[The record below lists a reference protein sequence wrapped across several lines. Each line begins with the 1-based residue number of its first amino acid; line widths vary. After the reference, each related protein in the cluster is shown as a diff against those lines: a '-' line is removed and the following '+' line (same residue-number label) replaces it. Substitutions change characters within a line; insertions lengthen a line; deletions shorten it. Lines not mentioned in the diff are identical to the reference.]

1 MEIMWVGYSCFRLK
15 GKNTTIITDPFPP
28 GLGYSAGKLSA
39 NIVTMSHDHPNHSH
53 AEGVTGEHRVI
64 SSPGEY
70 EIGGVL
76 IIGVST
82 FHDAENGSRLGKN
95 TVFAIEVDDIT
106 ICHLGD
112 LGNPLSSNQIEEIG
126 NIDVLLVPVGGGN
139 TINFSQA
146 ASLVRAMEPKL
157 VIPMHYKTPD
167 LNKEMDTADKFL
179 KEMGVAEAA
188 PQPKITVTK
197 SSLPPTTQ
205 VVLLN
210 AV

>member
-1 MEIMWVGYSCFRLK
+1 MDIVWMGYSCFRLK
-15 GKNTTIITDPFPP
+15 GKNTTVITDPFPP
-28 GLGYSAGKLSA
+28 GLGYSVGKLSA
-39 NIVTMSHDHPNHSH
+39 NIVTMSHNHPNHSY
-53 AEGVTGEHRVI
+53 AEGIGGEPRLI
-64 SSPGEY
+64 YRPGEY

-82 FHDAENGSRLGKN
+82 FHDAENGAKLGKN
-95 TVFAIEVDDIT
+95 TVYAIEVDDIT

-126 NIDVLLVPVGGGN
+126 NIDVLLIPVGGVN
-139 TINFSQA
+139 TISAPQA

-157 VIPMHYKTPD
+157 VIPMHYKTPA
-167 LNKEMDTADKFL
+167 LNKELDTADKFL
-179 KEMGVAEAA
+179 KEMGITEAA
-188 PQPKITVTK
+188 PQPKLTVTK

-205 VVLLN
+205 VMLLN